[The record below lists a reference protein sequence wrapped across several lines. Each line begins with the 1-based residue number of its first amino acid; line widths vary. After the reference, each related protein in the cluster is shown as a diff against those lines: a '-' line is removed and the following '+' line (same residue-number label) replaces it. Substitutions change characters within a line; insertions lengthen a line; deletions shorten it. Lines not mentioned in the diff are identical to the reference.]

1 MLTKLKGETLMNDEL
16 REIEEIIFA
25 MNSLILKLTI
35 RREKLISRH
44 GMRTIKQKTP
54 AKLFYTNFIPTTTE
68 NHKKQGKTILYNIC
82 KLYVPT

>member
-54 AKLFYTNFIPTTTE
+54 AKLFYTNFIPTTMG
-68 NHKKQGKTILYNIC
+68 NYKKQGKTNLYNIC